1 MQGGYG
7 NCNFPEVNIASEK
20 DKLKVDLGA
29 NVIAAVGIP
38 FKLMY

>member
-1 MQGGYG
+1 MQGGHG
-7 NCNFPEVNIASEK
+7 NCNFPAVNIASEN

-29 NVIAAVGIP
+29 NVIAAVGIL

>member
-7 NCNFPEVNIASEK
+7 NCNFPAVNIASE
-20 DKLKVDLGA
+20 KLKVDLGA
-29 NVIAAVGIP
+29 NKIAAVGIP